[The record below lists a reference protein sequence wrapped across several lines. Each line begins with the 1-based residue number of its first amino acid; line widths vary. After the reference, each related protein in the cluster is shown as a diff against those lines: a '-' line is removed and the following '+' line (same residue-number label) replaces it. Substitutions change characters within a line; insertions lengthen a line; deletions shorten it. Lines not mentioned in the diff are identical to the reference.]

1 MPASFPAGFAD
12 HPLPVQAC
20 IVRVMKDRKA
30 MSHNELVQE
39 VIRQLVARF
48 QPAPAL
54 VKRRIESLIDRVRA
68 LPTSGSRRPLT
79 HLFRRSTSSAPRA
92 R

>member
-1 MPASFPAGFAD
+1 
-12 HPLPVQAC
+12 
-20 IVRVMKDRKA
+20 MKDRKA
-30 MSHNELVQE
+30 MTHNELVQE

-68 LPTSGSRRPLT
+68 LPALEADVR
-79 HLFRRSTSSAPRA
+79 
-92 R
+92 